1 MRQAFA
7 DAVADN
13 RDHPLVPAIK
23 RALRQKSKAFGGWR
37 VLNKRKGNGKR
48 SR

>member
-13 RDHPLVPAIK
+13 KDHPLVPAIK
-23 RALRQKSKAFGGWR
+23 RALRQKPKVFGGWR
-37 VLNKRKGNGKR
+37 VLNKRSRRGKR